1 MTAVLQSVRER
12 RDHGRVF
19 VARLICSDV
28 TCAAE
33 VTAEAA
39 RAPEL
44 ERLICD
50 CGCALEI
57 LGWPD
62 WVDEPGELV
71 ALRVAAAPFRVAA

>member
-1 MTAVLQSVRER
+1 MA
-12 RDHGRVF
+12 RVF
-19 VARLICSDV
+19 LARLICSDAD
-28 TCAAE
+28 CAEE

-62 WVDEPGELV
+62 WVDEPAEVV
-71 ALRVAAAPFRVAA
+71 ALRVLAAPLRDAA